1 MPGITQYDQYM
12 QEPIG
17 KGRVASYHDH
27 RADTGAAVAAL
38 AWGRAVQYNSSNPN
52 QVETYNGAA
61 GDVVGIA
68 ISDEVTEYRV
78 QNISDEIVG
87 QYEKNDPVSF
97 LRRGK
102 IWVEVLEDVTKG
114 DKAVADN
121 ATGDFRP
128 SGTATTDVSAVVGA
142 FKTSAVTGDL
152 AQVEINLP

>member
-1 MPGITQYDQYM
+1 MTGITQYDQYM
-12 QEPIG
+12 QEPTG
-17 KGRVASYHDH
+17 KGRIASYHDH
-27 RADTGAAVAAL
+27 RADTGAAAVAT
-38 AWGRAVQYNSSNPN
+38 AWGLALQYNSTNPN
-52 QVETYNGAA
+52 QVEPYDGTA

-78 QNISDEIVG
+78 QNVDDAIVG
-87 QYEKNDPVSF
+87 QYDANDPVSF

-114 DKAVADN
+114 NKAVADN

-128 SGTATTDVSAVVGA
+128 SGTATTEISGVVGV
-142 FKTSAVTGDL
+142 FKTSAVTGEL